1 MRSIG
6 THRGNFVLRSMIQ
19 QTARRRLYASLA
31 PSQGE
36 TPLGADPAMVRWSR
50 AFFDRL
56 REALLPRMAVAATLD
71 EGELRY
77 FGGADLSLWALASPH
92 ALVVAYDHHDTPQ
105 QIRDRAR
112 RWRACLQTRTAPGL
126 ASPHWGHPVY
136 GARLDPLSGELDV
149 VWATLGN
156 WFEFAVGES
165 GTAREYDLPREWAAL
180 SEGLA

>member
-1 MRSIG
+1 
-6 THRGNFVLRSMIQ
+6 MIQ
-19 QTARRRLYASLA
+19 QTGRRRLYATLA

-36 TPLGADPAMVRWSR
+36 TPIGADPATVRWSR

-56 REALLPRMAVAATLD
+56 REALLPRMAVAASLE

-92 ALVVAYDHHDTPQ
+92 AIVVAYDHHDSPQ

-149 VWATLGN
+149 VWATLGT
-156 WFEFAVGES
+156 WFDFALGES
-165 GTAREYDLPREWAAL
+165 GPIRDRDLPRHWLAAA
-180 SEGLA
+180 SGVA

>member
-19 QTARRRLYASLA
+19 QTARRRLYAALS

-36 TPLGADPAMVRWSR
+36 PDSADPESVRWTR
-50 AFFDRL
+50 EFFDRL
-56 REALLPRMAVAATLD
+56 RSALLPRMAVAASLD

-77 FGGADLSLWALASPH
+77 FGGGSMSLWALAAPN
-92 ALVVAYDHHDTPQ
+92 ALVVAYDYYDSPQ

-112 RWRACLQTRTAPGL
+112 RWRACLKTRTAPGL

-136 GARLDPLSGELDV
+136 GARLDPRSGELEV
-149 VWATLGN
+149 VWASLGR
-156 WFEFAVGES
+156 WFDFAIGDEPP
-165 GTAREYDLPREWAAL
+165 ARERDVPRHWPLPAEGAA
-180 SEGLA
+180 